1 MAQCN
6 EEEKA
11 SLSFTSI
18 LTRLQSWYIAP
29 LPKSM
34 VIEAVQSFGRT
45 PVIAT
50 LNGKEW
56 QTSLWTS
63 KSGETMIA
71 VPKKVRGKLE
81 EGDEV
86 EIAFVFDYDRF

>member
-1 MAQCN
+1 MA
-6 EEEKA
+6 ETHT
-11 SLSFTSI
+11 FTST
-18 LTRLQSWYIAP
+18 LTKLQAWTIAP
-29 LPKSM
+29 LPKSF
-34 VIEAVQSFGRT
+34 VIEAVQPFGRT

-56 QTSLWTS
+56 KTSLWTER
-63 KSGETMIA
+63 SGETMIA

-86 EIAFVFDYDRF
+86 EISFVYDYERF

>member
-1 MAQCN
+1 MSTEN
-6 EEEKA
+6 TTHI
-11 SLSFTSI
+11 FTSI
-18 LTRLQSWYIAP
+18 LRKLQTWTIAP
-29 LPKSM
+29 LPKSFI
-34 VIEAVQSFGRT
+34 IEAVQSFGRT

-56 QTSLWTS
+56 ATSLWTE

-86 EIAFVFDYDRF
+86 EISFIYDYERF

>member
-1 MAQCN
+1 MN
-6 EEEKA
+6 SENK
-11 SLSFTSI
+11 SHTFTSI
-18 LTRLQSWYIAP
+18 LTRLQSWHIAP

-34 VIEAVQSFGRT
+34 IIEAVQPFGRT
-45 PVIAT
+45 PVVAT

-56 QTSLWTS
+56 QTSLWTE
-63 KSGETMIA
+63 KSVETMIA

-86 EIAFVFDYDRF
+86 EITFEFDYERF

>member
-1 MAQCN
+1 MPKVQ
-6 EEEKA
+6 KVDTYT
-11 SLSFTSI
+11 FTSI
-18 LTRLQSWYIAP
+18 LTRLQTWYIAP

-34 VIEAVQSFGRT
+34 VIEAVQPFGRT
-45 PVIAT
+45 PVMAT

-56 QTSLWTS
+56 QTSLWTE

>member
-1 MAQCN
+1 MPNVQ
-6 EEEKA
+6 KVDTYT
-11 SLSFTSI
+11 FTSI
-18 LTRLQSWYIAP
+18 LTKLQTWYIAP

-34 VIEAVQSFGRT
+34 VIEAVHPFGRT

-50 LNGKEW
+50 LNDKEW
-56 QTSLWTS
+56 QTSLWTE

>member
-1 MAQCN
+1 MN
-6 EEEKA
+6 SENKPHT
-11 SLSFTSI
+11 FTSN

-34 VIEAVQSFGRT
+34 VIEAVQPFGRT

-56 QTSLWTS
+56 QTSLWTE

-86 EIAFVFDYDRF
+86 EIAFVFDYERF